1 MGWVRRERGSGR
13 GGMGEGLVDI
23 HIYVFRCILKT
34 GGYYNKGC
42 MRRGEGR
49 ACGRGEGREEKGEI
63 RREWGE

>member
-1 MGWVRRERGSGR
+1 
-13 GGMGEGLVDI
+13 MGEGELERGWSII

-63 RREWGE
+63 RRDFE